1 LQRKPLGSYS
11 RTIHDLDRLTHIQP
25 CPEPAVS
32 HRRAERSIRCQRSI
46 RCPGVRGIS
55 EAILWTNG
63 VTPPHEEQGQ
73 QTIND
78 GSPKSGYHDRQRAR
92 QPCAAEPVQPLPQV
106 GQRSDHSR
114 RNPHCQRDGGQFVHA
129 GVTPVTGIQ
138 PEGIEHRYL
147 DQQCQQGKNQQRL
160 GI

>member
-1 LQRKPLGSYS
+1 MILIGSPISSLVLSLPS
-11 RTIHDLDRLTHIQP
+11 RT
-25 CPEPAVS
+25 
-32 HRRAERSIRCQRSI
+32 
-46 RCPGVRGIS
+46 GVPS
-55 EAILWTNG
+55 EAFVVSGAFVVPAFAASAKRSCGRT
-63 VTPPHEEQGQ
+63 VSPPHEEQGQ

-147 DQQCQQGKNQQRL
+147 DQQYQQGKNQQRL